1 MKAYSYDCPIDFMPM
16 FGEGGPV
23 SPDTWE
29 KLEADQLI
37 PWLAYEGF
45 YFSKYDQEKFLNC
58 IQNEEDRDALEEIL
72 EPVTNDYYTMKWEG
86 VNGAEEPRIL
96 FYPIHDVHNR
106 VGKNSR
112 GLISPEETA
121 PKAEKK
127 SEVEWL
133 FELLK
138 RNHVSWRMKSKS
150 NPVITIYHP
159 NQSEM
164 MVLYPCCPKC
174 YTILPKNWFDSRDYY
189 PISLL
194 APKVGGKTTLLCSW
208 LVNNF
213 EAFTQLGQM
222 GDDYDVL
229 YGVPGGKEAFKIQSY
244 FYEQADVMYQTG
256 KYPDTTELNC
266 VPPMYLQI
274 YNRKKNETL
283 LVGIYD
289 CAGEMLRQ
297 ASAGHENATAFLTHM
312 SAFIYLVEARR
323 MYGVEMEE
331 ESQKQAGT
339 VCRVL
344 SLEEQGQM
352 QEMMASREPVPAS
365 SLIKNRSR
373 IVENPWEIYNSVLQV
388 LKGEHVNRHQ
398 HMAYSIIK
406 SDEIENRPEVRK
418 IRNWDVLFRNPNAKR
433 ALDVNYILEANL
445 VAKEIFR
452 QLVIEGN
459 EEEKNGRME
468 KLESDFSGVSWHCVC
483 AAREPKEGEPYRYSS
498 IRKADP
504 LVGCLLGELE
514 KLEWQ

>member
-1 MKAYSYDCPIDFMPM
+1 MKPLPSWD
-16 FGEGGPV
+16 
-23 SPDTWE
+23 
-29 KLEADQLI
+29 
-37 PWLAYEGF
+37 
-45 YFSKYDQEKFLNC
+45 
-58 IQNEEDRDALEEIL
+58 
-72 EPVTNDYYTMKWEG
+72 KW
-86 VNGAEEPRIL
+86 
-96 FYPIHDVHNR
+96 
-106 VGKNSR
+106 
-112 GLISPEETA
+112 
-121 PKAEKK
+121 
-127 SEVEWL
+127 
-133 FELLK
+133 
-138 RNHVSWRMKSKS
+138 
-150 NPVITIYHP
+150 
-159 NQSEM
+159 
-164 MVLYPCCPKC
+164 
-174 YTILPKNWFDSRDYY
+174 
-189 PISLL
+189 
-194 APKVGGKTTLLCSW
+194 
-208 LVNNF
+208 
-213 EAFTQLGQM
+213 
-222 GDDYDVL
+222 DDYDVL

-406 SDEIENRPEVRK
+406 SDEIENRPEIRK

-459 EEEKNGRME
+459 EEEKTVGWRCWNRIFPTFPGIVSVR
-468 KLESDFSGVSWHCVC
+468 LESQRRESPIDILRFVRRILWWAVCWENWKSWNGSERR
-483 AAREPKEGEPYRYSS
+483 AGRTDGRNSKIKQR
-498 IRKADP
+498 I
-504 LVGCLLGELE
+504 
-514 KLEWQ
+514 